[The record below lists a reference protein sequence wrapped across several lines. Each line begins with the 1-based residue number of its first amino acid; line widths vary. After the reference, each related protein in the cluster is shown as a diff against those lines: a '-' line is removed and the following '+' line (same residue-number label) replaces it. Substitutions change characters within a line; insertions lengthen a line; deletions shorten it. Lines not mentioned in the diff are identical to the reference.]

1 MAADQWDGMFMA
13 ETESRQQAAD
23 AGEAF
28 PAVVVDTRVPVNYT
42 VRFTDDL
49 LTRQN
54 PLLADVPEPLPR
66 KCLCF
71 IDAGLAA
78 AQPELD
84 GRIRAYFAACADSA
98 RLVRPP
104 VVLPGGE
111 AAKNGF
117 DVAQKVLEL
126 ARTERLSRHAFILA
140 VGGGAFL
147 DAVGLAAALAHRG
160 VRLIRV
166 PSTVLAQAD
175 AGIGVK
181 NGLNL
186 NGAKNFIGTFAPPA
200 AVLNDFYLLRTLP
213 DREWIAGIAE
223 AFKVAVIKDADF
235 LAWLR
240 TNAVALRRRDMAA
253 MKTLIYRSA
262 ELHLQHIGLGGDPFE
277 QGTARPL
284 DFGHW
289 SAHKLETLSNY
300 ELRHGEAVAVGMAL
314 DLCYAASV
322 GFIKSP
328 DAGSVISAMEE
339 AGLPV
344 WHPAMELKDE
354 GGWPRVLDGLEE
366 FREHLGGELAITL
379 PKPLGA
385 KTEVKELDF
394 AKVKNAMELLRQRA
408 RLRNGGKCCR

>member
-1 MAADQWDGMFMA
+1 MME
-13 ETESRQQAAD
+13 ETESQQKTVTIG

-28 PAVVVDTRVPVNYT
+28 PAVVVDTQVPVKYT

-49 LTRQN
+49 FTRKN
-54 PLLADVPEPLPR
+54 PLLADVLCEGPEPLPR

-71 IDAGLAA
+71 IDAGLAKV
-78 AQPELD
+78 QPELD
-84 GRIRAYFAACADSA
+84 GRIRMYFEACADSA
-98 RLVRPP
+98 RLVQPP
-104 VVLPGGE
+104 IVLPGGE

-126 ARTERLSRHAFILA
+126 ARTERISRHAFILA

-147 DAVGLAAALAHRG
+147 DAVGLAAALVHRG

-166 PSTVLAQAD
+166 PSTVLAQDD

-213 DREWIAGIAE
+213 DLEWIAGIAE
-223 AFKVAVIKDADF
+223 AFKVAVIKDAEF

-240 TNAVALRRRDMAA
+240 KNAAALRKRDMAA
-253 MKTLIYRSA
+253 MKRLIQRSA
-262 ELHLQHIGLGGDPFE
+262 ELHLEHIGQGGDPFE

-300 ELRHGEAVAVGMAL
+300 ELRHGEAVAIGMAL

-322 GFIKSP
+322 GFIASS
-328 DAGSVISAMEE
+328 DAGNVISAMEE
-339 AGLPV
+339 ACLPV

-354 GGWPRVLDGLEE
+354 SGWPLVLNGLEE

-385 KTEVKELDF
+385 KVEVKEMNF

-408 RLRNGGKCCR
+408 RLRTDTKCCR

>member
-1 MAADQWDGMFMA
+1 MPEMKSKHGQEAA
-13 ETESRQQAAD
+13 

-28 PAVVVDTRVPVNYT
+28 PSIEVDTQVPVRYR
-42 VRFTDDL
+42 VHFTDDL
-49 LTRQN
+49 FVRSN
-54 PLLADVPEPLPR
+54 PLLASVLRDGPEPLPR

-71 IDAGLAA
+71 IDGGLAA

-84 GRIRAYFAACADSA
+84 GRIRYYFEGCAESA
-98 RLVRPP
+98 RLVEPP
-104 VVLPGGE
+104 IVLPGGE

-117 DVAQKVLEL
+117 GVAQTVLEA
-126 ARTERLSRHAFILA
+126 ARAARISRHGFILA

-147 DAVGLAAALAHRG
+147 DAAGFAASLVHRG

-166 PSTVLAQAD
+166 PSTVLAQDD
-175 AGIGVK
+175 AGVGVK

-223 AFKVAVIKDADF
+223 AFKVAVIKDREF
-235 LAWLR
+235 LDWLR
-240 TNAVALRRRDMAA
+240 ANAGALRRRDMEA
-253 MKTLIYRSA
+253 MKSMIRRSA
-262 ELHLQHIGLGGDPFE
+262 ELHLLHIGQGGDPFE

-289 SAHKLETLSNY
+289 SAHKLETLSDY

-314 DLCYAASV
+314 DLCYAAAV
-322 GFIKSP
+322 GFIAP
-328 DAGSVISAMEE
+328 AEAGGVICAMEE

-344 WHPAMELKDE
+344 WHKAMELKSE
-354 GGWPRVLDGLEE
+354 AGWPLVLDGLEE
-366 FREHLGGELAITL
+366 FREHLGGELAVTL

-385 KTEVKELDF
+385 KIEVGALDF
-394 AKVKNAMELLRQRA
+394 AKVKSAMNLLRHRA
-408 RLRNGGKCCR
+408 AARTA